1 MRSRRVKGG
10 RMFLFTRAGRFAP
23 GSIRDAMGFVRAV
36 TEKVQQETG
45 LDIQAWASTMS
56 PEQGTTVWAA
66 FVEDLEHLE
75 EANDKLATSD
85 SYIDLVQGSA
95 QLAVGRSRPR
105 RRGRSTSRRR
115 ERERPTAS

>member
-75 EANDKLATSD
+75 EANDKLATSTAT
-85 SYIDLVQGSA
+85 STWSRGELGCSP
-95 QLAVGRSRPR
+95 GR
-105 RRGRSTSRRR
+105 
-115 ERERPTAS
+115 